1 MVYLPPRH
9 TVLKEKP
16 FLKRLIRNKSK
27 RTHQDMIRKATS
39 NQVRTLREVMRN
51 AIGNP
56 KIPLNLPKKHLKAIK
71 KAGKH
76 VYFQEFINP
85 ATSERRARRLLN
97 QHGNGVFQ
105 SLLKLVPKAL
115 NIFSPLTKL
124 LGID

>member
-56 KIPLNLPKKHLKAIK
+56 KIPLNLPKKHLKTIK

>member
-1 MVYLPPRH
+1 MVYQPPRH

-16 FLKRLIRNKSK
+16 FLKRLVRNKSK
-27 RTHQDMIRKATS
+27 RTHQEMIRKATR
-39 NQVRTLREVMRN
+39 NQLRTLREVMKN
-51 AIGNP
+51 TIGNT
-56 KIPLNLPKKHLKAIK
+56 KIPLNLPNKHLKAIK

-105 SLLKLVPKAL
+105 SLLKLIPKAL
-115 NIFSPLTKL
+115 NIFSPLTNL
-124 LGID
+124 LGLD